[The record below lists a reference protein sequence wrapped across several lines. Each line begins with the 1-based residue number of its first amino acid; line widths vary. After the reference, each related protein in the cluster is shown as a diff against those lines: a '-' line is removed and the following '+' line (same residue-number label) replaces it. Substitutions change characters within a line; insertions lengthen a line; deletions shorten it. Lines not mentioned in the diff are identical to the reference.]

1 MDKCGFKVVRFGP
14 QILTPL
20 GSFCVL
26 TTDSHS
32 VPDLVMAPPFRLIKQ
47 LINETGEKYSVCKAA
62 LTANGNNLEAAAAS
76 IAEANQAEVAEAEAE
91 AAAQLDRGVQTDRV

>member
-1 MDKCGFKVVRFGP
+1 
-14 QILTPL
+14 
-20 GSFCVL
+20 
-26 TTDSHS
+26 
-32 VPDLVMAPPFRLIKQ
+32 MAPPFRLIKQ

-91 AAAQLDRGVQTDRV
+91 AVAQLNRGELTEYNS